1 MGFAYIAFSA
11 LALALLFGS
20 PAARAWTIDG
30 QSGNNSD
37 GTARFADPDQDLDK
51 LTEPGAGPTGTG
63 NRAAPTVSFGIRR
76 TDSPYSRTNPL
87 ASRRVEPPSAVHGDD
102 SHLFWGNSRYR

>member
-1 MGFAYIAFSA
+1 MRFAYIAFSA

-51 LTEPGAGPTGTG
+51 PTAPDGPTGIG

-76 TDSPYSRTNPL
+76 TDSPYSHTNPF
-87 ASRRVEPPSAVHGDD
+87 ASTRVEPSSAVHGDD

>member
-1 MGFAYIAFSA
+1 MRFPYIAFSA
-11 LALALLFGS
+11 LALAVLFGS

-37 GTARFADPDQDLDK
+37 GNARFADPDQDVDK
-51 LTEPGAGPTGTG
+51 LTDPGASTSGTG
-63 NRAAPTVSFGIRR
+63 NPAASTVSFGVRQ
-76 TDSPYSRTNPL
+76 TDTPYSRTN
-87 ASRRVEPPSAVHGDD
+87 AFGSTRVDPPRALRGDD